1 MYDYSKIKKYVL
13 WLKKNEHLS
22 VSIHSAGNLSLVTEP
37 ELSAFNVHDN
47 PYCAYIKGCK
57 CAAADCVKKQKK
69 AQERCRDGA
78 YFGMCRAGVAE
89 FVYPVRK
96 QDETAGFISV
106 SGYRLP
112 EGEERVKRAAMHYS
126 LDEKEALFKYSLL
139 KKAPKDKERIDT
151 LIAPL
156 CDMLELALIT
166 KGEEKT
172 TVAGKVID
180 FINGNYA
187 LPITSGDIC
196 RALSVSRAY
205 MSREFNREVN
215 MALRDYINLVRI
227 KNAKVLLESSDL
239 TVSEIA
245 YTVGFS
251 DSGYFSAVFK
261 KAVGSSPREYKKQ
274 RFSY

>member
-1 MYDYSKIKKYVL
+1 M
-13 WLKKNEHLS
+13 
-22 VSIHSAGNLSLVTEP
+22 
-37 ELSAFNVHDN
+37 
-47 PYCAYIKGCK
+47 
-57 CAAADCVKKQKK
+57 
-69 AQERCRDGA
+69 
-78 YFGMCRAGVAE
+78 
-89 FVYPVRK
+89 
-96 QDETAGFISV
+96 
-106 SGYRLP
+106 
-112 EGEERVKRAAMHYS
+112 
-126 LDEKEALFKYSLL
+126 
-139 KKAPKDKERIDT
+139 
-151 LIAPL
+151 
-156 CDMLELALIT
+156 
-166 KGEEKT
+166 
-172 TVAGKVID
+172 ID

-215 MALRDYINLVRI
+215 MPLRDYINLVRI

>member
-22 VSIHSAGNLSLVTEP
+22 VSIHSAGNLSIVTEP

-47 PYCAYIKGCK
+47 PYCAYIKGCR

-69 AQERCRDGA
+69 AEEKCRAGV

-89 FVYPVRK
+89 FVYPVRASGR
-96 QDETAGFISV
+96 TVGFISV
-106 SGYRLP
+106 SGYCLP

-126 LDEKEALFKYSLL
+126 LDEKTALFKYSLL
-139 KKAPKDKERIDT
+139 KNVPEDKERIDT

-215 MALRDYINLVRI
+215 MPLRDYINLVRI

>member
-22 VSIHSAGNLSLVTEP
+22 VSIHSAGNLSVVTEP

-57 CAAADCVKKQKK
+57 CAAADCVKKQKNAEEK
-69 AQERCRDGA
+69 CRSGA
-78 YFGMCRAGVAE
+78 YFGICRAGVAE
-89 FVYPVRK
+89 FVYPIRK
-96 QDETAGFISV
+96 SNETAGFISV
-106 SGYRLP
+106 SGYRVP
-112 EGEERVKRAAMHYS
+112 EGRDRVKRTAAYYS
-126 LDEKEALFKYSLL
+126 LDEKTSLFKYSLL
-139 KKAPKDKERIDT
+139 KEVPADKEKIDT
-151 LIAPL
+151 LISPL
-156 CDMLELALIT
+156 SDMLTLALIST
-166 KGEEKT
+166 GEKRK
-172 TVAGKVID
+172 TVAGKIID
-180 FINGNYA
+180 YINGNYA
-187 LPITSGDIC
+187 LPITSDDIC
-196 RALSVSRAY
+196 RALSISRAY

-215 MALRDYINLVRI
+215 MPLRDYINQVRV
-227 KNAKVLLESSDL
+227 KNAKVLLESSGL

-261 KAVGSSPREYKKQ
+261 KAVGQPPREYKKH